1 MNSIKCKRE
10 SAGWTQARLARE
22 LGISRATVA
31 MWETGKSRPRYDM
44 LRRLPDCSAAPS
56 MSCTRTSRK
65 RRRGSRQ
72 REVNE
77 MEVRE

>member
-44 LRRLPDCSAAPS
+44 LPKIAGLLGCTIDELYAAEPE
-56 MSCTRTSRK
+56 K
-65 RRRGSRQ
+65 EAG
-72 REVNE
+72 
-77 MEVRE
+77 

>member
-44 LRRLPDCSAAPS
+44 LPKIARLLG
-56 MSCTRTSRK
+56 CTIDELYADEPEK
-65 RRRGSRQ
+65 EAG
-72 REVNE
+72 
-77 MEVRE
+77 

>member
-44 LRRLPDCSAAPS
+44 LPKIASLLG
-56 MSCTRTSRK
+56 CTIDELYADEPEK
-65 RRRGSRQ
+65 EAG
-72 REVNE
+72 
-77 MEVRE
+77 

>member
-1 MNSIKCKRE
+1 MSVKLTNGGEDMNSIKCKRE

-44 LRRLPDCSAAPS
+44 LPKIASLLG
-56 MSCTRTSRK
+56 CTIDELYADDPEK
-65 RRRGSRQ
+65 EAG
-72 REVNE
+72 
-77 MEVRE
+77 

>member
-10 SAGWTQARLARE
+10 SAGWTQARLARK

-44 LRRLPDCSAAPS
+44 LPKIARLLG
-56 MSCTRTSRK
+56 CTIDELYADEPEK
-65 RRRGSRQ
+65 EAG
-72 REVNE
+72 
-77 MEVRE
+77 